1 MRLLERSR
9 FVISALVPAGLL
21 LILFLRGGAA
31 DGPDPSAD
39 GSSISVISLGD
50 SARAPTENSGVES
63 AGADTGNSDANTGS
77 AGAGNGML
85 DADSGKTGLPTAG
98 DSSARIDSSVGGDD
112 QASPAPEDS
121 SDDSTAGSEPD
132 SAAAGQNKPPP
143 IPLDQLR
150 VVDNNSFGVG
160 ERLEFEI
167 SYGPINAGS
176 AVMEVKEVVPMN
188 GRDSYRVI
196 STAQSN
202 RFFSAI
208 YRVEDRVESF
218 IDIQGLFPWKFQQKL
233 QEGKHRANRWAV
245 YDQINHTVSTNRGD
259 LDTPPYVQDVL
270 SILYYART
278 QEMAVGETLYV
289 DSHSGRKVYP
299 LAVKILS
306 RERVEVPAGTFNCL
320 VVEPML
326 KAGGLFKHE
335 GRIWVWLTDDAV
347 RLPVLMKTKVIIGT
361 VDAKLK
367 TYRLGK
373 IL

>member
-1 MRLLERSR
+1 MCLLKRSLV
-9 FVISALVPAGLL
+9 FAAVLVSAGSLL
-21 LILFLRGGAA
+21 LILQVVQANGPDSMPHDSLAAAVPGGDSTLAQTKDSTSAA
-31 DGPDPSAD
+31 DAEDSLSVQEENSA
-39 GSSISVISLGD
+39 SAQTAKAD
-50 SARAPTENSGVES
+50 SAR
-63 AGADTGNSDANTGS
+63 
-77 AGAGNGML
+77 
-85 DADSGKTGLPTAG
+85 
-98 DSSARIDSSVGGDD
+98 I
-112 QASPAPEDS
+112 
-121 SDDSTAGSEPD
+121 
-132 SAAAGQNKPPP
+132 KPPS

-150 VVDNNSFGVG
+150 AVDNSSFGVG

-176 AVMEVKEVVPMN
+176 AVMEVKEVVSVN
-188 GRDSYRVI
+188 ERDCYRVI
-196 STAQSN
+196 STARSN

-218 IDIQGLFPWKFQQKL
+218 IDIKGLFPWKFQQKL

-245 YDQINHTVSTNRGD
+245 YDQVNHTAATNRGD
-259 LDTPPYVQDVL
+259 LDMPPYVQDVL

-278 QEMAVGETLYV
+278 REMAVGETLNV

-299 LAVKILS
+299 LAVKILR
-306 RERVEVPAGTFNCL
+306 RERVEVPAGTFDCL

-335 GRIWVWLTDDAV
+335 GRIWVWLTEDAIK
-347 RLPVLMKTKVIIGT
+347 LPVLMKTKVIIGT